1 MKVSWTKLNHSDKI
15 TIDKRKYVHDEAI
28 YCGRSDLITQIA
40 NKHLTNIKYY
50 CCVGEYSLN
59 QDKICLLDDGLKYF
73 METNNNTLEKQIA
86 KTISHEIFH
95 RILFYEQGENATRGF
110 DNIAEDLEEYGVY

>member
-1 MKVSWTKLNHSDKI
+1 MKVSWTELNHSDRI

-40 NKHLTNIKYY
+40 NKHLANIKCY

-73 METNNNTLEKQIA
+73 METNNNTLEKQVA

-95 RILFYEQGENATRGF
+95 RILFYEQGESATRNF
-110 DNIAEDLEEYGVY
+110 DNIAESLKEYGVY